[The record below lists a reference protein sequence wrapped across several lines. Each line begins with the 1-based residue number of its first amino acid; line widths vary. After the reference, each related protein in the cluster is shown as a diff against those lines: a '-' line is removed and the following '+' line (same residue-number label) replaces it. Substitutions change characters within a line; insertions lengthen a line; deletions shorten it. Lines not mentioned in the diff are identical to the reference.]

1 MTRSGKSSRVGGGT
15 RTFTRDELVI
25 RLVEL
30 GVSRAKAEHEADRQT
45 VNGVALDIRPRPAKR
60 SAKRMSAEAIRLRA
74 WCRAEGLPMPM
85 VDYRFAPHRTNFE
98 LDYAWP
104 NVDGG
109 GGFAIEVQGGIWRK
123 GGGAHQGKGHQ
134 RDMRKLN
141 LAQSLG
147 WTVLQFEPS
156 ACWSPATLE
165 QVRASLSAPETPQ

>member
-1 MTRSGKSSRVGGGT
+1 MPRY
-15 RTFTRDELVI
+15 
-25 RLVEL
+25 
-30 GVSRAKAEHEADRQT
+30 KAERAADAE
-45 VNGVALDIRPRPAKR
+45 VAKTAAVDVRPRR
-60 SAKRMSAEAIRLRA
+60 SRQHTPGKPLSVEALRIRA

-85 VDYRFAPHRTNFE
+85 VDYRFVPGRRSNFE

-147 WTVLQFEPS
+147 WTVLQFEPKD
-156 ACWSPATLE
+156 CWTPATLE
-165 QVRASLSAPETPQ
+165 AVRAALAYVEAR